1 MTDFIN
7 SNYIRAED
15 LAENVLIEA
24 VIADVKRKEFEENGE
39 VVIKPVVALEDGC
52 QVTLN
57 QTRLMTLIGAYGHN
71 SDNWIGKTVII
82 KRGTAMY
89 AGKTVPAVK
98 LEPIVAPKVA
108 AEPRLRLVTVESSKG
123 APAEQAPPLLRG
135 EPASDRRHRRHPV
148 LTTASAMRPVRW
160 AACP

>member
-39 VVIKPVVALEDGC
+39 VVIKPVVALEDGR

-71 SDNWIGKTVII
+71 SANWIGKTVII
-82 KRGTAMY
+82 RRGTAMY

-98 LEPIVAPKVA
+98 LEPIVAPRVA
-108 AEPRLRLVTVESSKG
+108 AEPRPKLVTVESGKG
-123 APAEQAPPLLRG
+123 APAEQAPAYDEANP
-135 EPASDRRHRRHPV
+135 PPIDAIDDDIPF
-148 LTTASAMRPVRW
+148 
-160 AACP
+160 